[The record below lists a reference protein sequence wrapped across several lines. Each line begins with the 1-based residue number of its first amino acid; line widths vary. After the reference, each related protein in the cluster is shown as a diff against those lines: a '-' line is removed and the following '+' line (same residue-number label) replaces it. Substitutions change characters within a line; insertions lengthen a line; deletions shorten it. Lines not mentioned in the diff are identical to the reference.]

1 MRKNLFKHSVR
12 WSLVWIFLGA
22 TINGTMAG
30 SFARECAAR
39 DLQILT
45 LIELEG
51 ETTDVVAAER
61 LSNAALSM
69 MEARM
74 LCYEGRV
81 VDAIALYDS
90 IAQNITSDTFRSAQR
105 K

>member
-1 MRKNLFKHSVR
+1 MRENLFKHAAR
-12 WSLVWIFLGA
+12 WGLVWIFLAA

-45 LIELEG
+45 LIEEG
-51 ETTDVVAAER
+51 ESTDVVAAER
-61 LSNAALSM
+61 LSNATLPM
-69 MEARM
+69 IEARM

-90 IAQNITSDTFRSAQR
+90 IAQNITSDTFLSAQR

>member
-1 MRKNLFKHSVR
+1 MRENLLKHSAR
-12 WSLVWIFLGA
+12 WTLVWIFLGA

-39 DLQILT
+39 DLQVLT
-45 LIELEG
+45 LIEDH
-51 ETTDVVAAER
+51 ETTDAVAAER
-61 LSNAALSM
+61 LGNATLSM

-74 LCYEGRV
+74 LCYEGRE

-90 IAQNITSDTFRSAQR
+90 IAQNITSDRFLSAQR

>member
-1 MRKNLFKHSVR
+1 MRANVFKHSVR
-12 WSLVWIFLGA
+12 WSLISIFLGA

-45 LIELEG
+45 LIEEG
-51 ETTDVVAAER
+51 ESADVVAAER
-61 LSNAALSM
+61 LSNAMQSM

-81 VDAIALYDS
+81 ADAIALYDS
-90 IAQNITSDTFRSAQR
+90 IAQDITSDTLLSAQR
-105 K
+105 R